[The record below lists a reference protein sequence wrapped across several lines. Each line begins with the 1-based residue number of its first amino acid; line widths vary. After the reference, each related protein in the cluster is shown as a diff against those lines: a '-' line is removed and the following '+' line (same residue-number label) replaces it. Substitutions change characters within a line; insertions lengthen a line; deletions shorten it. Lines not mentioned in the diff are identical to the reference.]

1 MENEKT
7 AQELID
13 ITRTAWAEQSK
24 PSKTRKQI
32 DVVRLFWKVGIVVLL
47 IIAINHLFGIYSN
60 IVALRQIQQ
69 LNQKDSINTSYYN
82 DGVRIGWKAGLL
94 KCSETFVAK
103 GYDFTI
109 PLDLSKDSTAF
120 KSLLW
125 KRK

>member
-13 ITRTAWAEQSK
+13 TTRRAWAEQSK
-24 PSKTRKQI
+24 PPKPKKEF
-32 DVVRLFWKVGIVVLL
+32 DVIRIFWKVGIVV
-47 IIAINHLFGIYSN
+47 IIIIGINHCFAIYSN

-69 LNQKDSINTSYYN
+69 VNQKDSINTSYYN

-94 KCSETFVAK
+94 KCSEIFIAK
-103 GYDFTI
+103 GEDYRVPFN
-109 PLDLSKDSTAF
+109 LSKDSTAYH
-120 KSLLW
+120 SLLW